1 MNSEVDAKVNV
12 NSGSN
17 QAPPKRAPDN
27 FEEGDEDDIDD
38 VDENMDSQGNAK
50 EVRGR
55 HAQASQQE

>member
-1 MNSEVDAKVNV
+1 MNSEVDARVNV

-27 FEEGDEDDIDD
+27 FEADEEDEIDD
-38 VDENMDSQGNAK
+38 VDENMDSQGNPK

-55 HAQASQQE
+55 